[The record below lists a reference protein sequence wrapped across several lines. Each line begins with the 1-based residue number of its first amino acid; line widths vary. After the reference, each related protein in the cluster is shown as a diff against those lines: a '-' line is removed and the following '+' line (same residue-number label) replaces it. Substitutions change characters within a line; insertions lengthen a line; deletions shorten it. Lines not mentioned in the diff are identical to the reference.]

1 MGMVGRTQ
9 RQQVYGTE
17 PAVARNES
25 VARVLDLVP
34 LTEVAEAEAPVAPD
48 TSPAPVTEP
57 GMVIDLRG
65 AEPVINLHQVEHWLG
80 QRTAGLLEAPK
91 WQLVLKRAMDIVGGL
106 VLFLFSLPV
115 FIAATIGILLTSPG
129 PIFYRQTRIGKYGEP
144 FTFLKFRSM
153 SVDADEQLVS
163 MRSENEATGPI
174 FKIRQDPRIT
184 PVGRVLRKLSIDELP
199 QVFHVLSGKMSLV
212 GARPPLPD
220 EVQAYGQREWL
231 RLLARP
237 GLTCIW
243 QTSGR
248 SDLDFDTWVDMDI
261 EYLLNWNLWLD
272 VKLLVKTVPAVLT
285 GRGAY

>member
-1 MGMVGRTQ
+1 MFAFIEAIQDREVHLQSVPSVDEGDD
-9 RQQVYGTE
+9 
-17 PAVARNES
+17 VAGNS
-25 VARVLDLVP
+25 ADSI
-34 LTEVAEAEAPVAPD
+34 AFQDPD
-48 TSPAPVTEP
+48 I
-57 GMVIDLRG
+57 VIDLRG
-65 AEPVINLHQVEHWLG
+65 ADPVVNLRQLEDWLG
-80 QRTAGLLEAPK
+80 HRTGGLLHASPWK
-91 WQLVLKRAMDIVGGL
+91 LATKRAMDITIGL
-106 VLFLFSLPV
+106 LLLLVSLPV
-115 FIAATIGILLTSPG
+115 FFIASFAIVVTSPG
-129 PIFYRQTRIGKYGEP
+129 PIFYRQTRVGKYGQP

-153 SVDADEQLVS
+153 RVGADEQRAELSNQNEVS
-163 MRSENEATGPI
+163 GPV

-220 EVQAYGQREWL
+220 EVDTYGSREWL

-248 SDLDFDTWVDMDI
+248 SDLGFDTWVDMDI
-261 EYLLNWNLWLD
+261 EYILNWNLGLD
-272 VKLLVKTVPAVLT
+272 VKLLFKTVPAVLS